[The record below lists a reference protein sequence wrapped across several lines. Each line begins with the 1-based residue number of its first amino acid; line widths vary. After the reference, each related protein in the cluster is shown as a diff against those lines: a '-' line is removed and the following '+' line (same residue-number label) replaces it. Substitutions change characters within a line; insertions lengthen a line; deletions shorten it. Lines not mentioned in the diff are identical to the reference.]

1 MWSVGAMVLCWDVF
15 FLFLLAHWRSLELL
29 SQFHALVCA
38 PKIFFAILDELKLLS
53 WQTAKYCFW
62 PPVFIMIF
70 VTLWGKWKCCIVRH
84 KSYRINGPWLR
95 DHRQWLRDCGPWL
108 RDHGQWL
115 RGRGL
120 WLRGHRQWLKDHGLW
135 LRDHGQWLM
144 DHASKFAVWQH
155 FCSVVRD
162 DVRCVWNP
170 SVLVLCMVLLLLLH
184 LLSLCCWKFDKD

>member
-95 DHRQWLRDCGPWL
+95 DHGQCGSGIVGSGSGIMSS
-108 RDHGQWL
+108 DSGIVGSDSGIMGSGSGIVGHGSGVVGCGSGVIGSGSRIMGYGSGIMGSGSWITPVNL
-115 RGRGL
+115 LCG
-120 WLRGHRQWLKDHGLW
+120 
-135 LRDHGQWLM
+135 
-144 DHASKFAVWQH
+144 SIFAV
-155 FCSVVRD
+155 
-162 DVRCVWNP
+162 
-170 SVLVLCMVLLLLLH
+170 LLGMMFAV
-184 LLSLCCWKFDKD
+184 SETRVF